1 VTVHRPPITEA
12 DGSITSIGEGLA
24 AFVTLAERPAR
35 AAYVAT
41 MPVTCRLVAVVGTAY
56 RTTGRVEV
64 VRADGGRQRLPL
76 RAAPGS
82 WKYSGRMIGTF
93 VHTTSRIVAVRAFD
107 DRGHLARVIRIL
119 KIDGG
124 LPGC

>member
-1 VTVHRPPITEA
+1 
-12 DGSITSIGEGLA
+12 
-24 AFVTLAERPAR
+24 
-35 AAYVAT
+35 
-41 MPVTCRLVAVVGTAY
+41 MPVTCGLVAVVGTAY

-64 VRADGGRQRLPL
+64 VRADGAQQRLPR
-76 RAAPGS
+76 RAAAPRS
-82 WKYSGRMIGTF
+82 WKYSGHMIGTF

-124 LPGC
+124 PPGC